1 MQKEPLNTIKKT
13 IDSIDLKLLMAFV
26 NEMKGTSKVLAKK
39 AIIEKYKNSKFV
51 LEMVEATYNP
61 FKVYHVTSKQLKK
74 YPELC
79 HAHYDGDLKSLLN
92 NLEKRVWTGHEAIA
106 YCNGFIANHSEYV
119 SIVHSILDRNLEVR
133 ASDSVFNS
141 VIPNLIPTFKPA
153 LANVYNPK
161 LVDLT
166 NERWY
171 ASRKLDGVRCLAII
185 DENGNVDL
193 RSRQGQSF
201 NTLQV
206 VKDAIDSL
214 YLVNTVLDGE
224 ICICNENGDEDFQAI
239 MKEIRR
245 KDHTIAK
252 PVFLIFDKF
261 TIETFNAKS
270 GGAKLSNRLLSLTTM
285 MEQYDQLTQDEG
297 CLEYVDQYL
306 LTGDDHF
313 AKWQDISSAD
323 EWEGFMIRKDVA
335 YEGKRSNNL
344 LKVKTFHDAEYV
356 VNGCDSREHR
366 VIRNGKEVK
375 IEMLSQVYI
384 EHKGY
389 RVAVG
394 SGFSQE
400 QRIKFHNDPSLIVG
414 KLITCQYFEETQ
426 NQDGEWSLRFPV
438 IKHVFDGS
446 RNV

>member
-1 MQKEPLNTIKKT
+1 MEQQ
-13 IDSIDLKLLMAFV
+13 SLKNLDVFV
-26 NEMKGTSKVLAKK
+26 TEMKDTSKLLAKK
-39 AIIEKYKNSKFV
+39 AIIEKYKNNQFI
-51 LEMVEATYNP
+51 LDMVEATYNP

-74 YPELC
+74 HPELC
-79 HAHYDGDLKSLLN
+79 HKNYLGDLKMLLH
-92 NLEKRVWTGHEAIA
+92 NLEQRVWTGHEAIA
-106 YCNGFIANHSEYV
+106 YANGYISNHPEYAH
-119 SIVHSILDRNLEVR
+119 IIHSILDRNLEVR

-161 LVDLT
+161 LVDLAN

-185 DENGNVDL
+185 DEDGNVDL

-201 NTLQV
+201 ETLQV

-214 YLVNTVLDGE
+214 YLVDTVLDGE
-224 ICICNENGDEDFQAI
+224 ICICDENGDEDFQAI

-245 KDHTIAK
+245 KEHTIAK
-252 PVFLIFDKF
+252 PVFKIFDKVSLNV
-261 TIETFNAKS
+261 FNTKS
-270 GGAKLSNRLLSLTTM
+270 GGAKLYDRLLSLSTL
-285 MEQYDQLTQDEG
+285 MECASGIE
-297 CLEYVDQYL
+297 CLEYVDQHLIHDEY
-306 LTGDDHF
+306 HF
-313 AKWQDISSAD
+313 AKWQDMASSD
-323 EWEGFMIRKDVA
+323 KWEGFMIRKDVP

-356 VNGCDSREHR
+356 VTGCDSREHR
-366 VIRNGKEVK
+366 IIRGGKEIK
-375 IEMLSQVYI
+375 QEMLSQVFI

-389 RVAVG
+389 KVAVG

-438 IKHVFDGS
+438 IKHIYDGQ
-446 RNV
+446 RNC

>member
-1 MQKEPLNTIKKT
+1 MEQQ
-13 IDSIDLKLLMAFV
+13 SLKNLDAFV
-26 NEMKGTSKVLAKK
+26 TEMKGTSKVLAKK
-39 AIIEKYKNSKFV
+39 AIIEKYKNNQFI
-51 LEMVEATYNP
+51 LDMVEATYNP

-74 YPELC
+74 HPELC
-79 HAHYDGDLKSLLN
+79 HNNYLGDLKMLLQ
-92 NLEKRVWTGHEAIA
+92 NLEQRVWTGHEAIA
-106 YCNGFIANHSEYV
+106 YANGYISNHSEYAH
-119 SIVHSILDRNLEVR
+119 IIYSILDRNLEVR

-141 VIPNLIPTFKPA
+141 IIPGLVPTFKPA

-161 LVDLT
+161 LADIT

-185 DENGNVDL
+185 DEDGNVDL

-201 NTLQV
+201 ETLQLI
-206 VKDAIDSL
+206 KDAIESL
-214 YLVNTVLDGE
+214 YLSNTVLDGE
-224 ICICNENGDEDFQAI
+224 ICICDENGDEDFQAI

-252 PVFLIFDKF
+252 PVFKIFDKV
-261 TIETFNAKS
+261 TLNTFNTKS
-270 GGAKLSNRLLSLTTM
+270 GGARLSDRLLSLSTL
-285 MEQYDQLTQDEG
+285 MECAPEG
-297 CLEYVDQYL
+297 TAGFLEYVDQYL

-313 AKWQDISSAD
+313 AKWQDMASSD
-323 EWEGFMIRKDVA
+323 KWEGFMIRKDVP

-344 LKVKTFHDAEYV
+344 LKVKTLHDAEYV
-356 VNGCDSREHR
+356 VTGCDSREHR
-366 VIRNGKEVK
+366 IIRGGKEIK
-375 IEMLSQVYI
+375 QEMLSQVFI

-389 RVAVG
+389 KVAVG

-400 QRIKFHNDPSLIVG
+400 QRIKFHNDTSLIVG

-438 IKHVFDGS
+438 IKHIYDGK

>member
-1 MQKEPLNTIKKT
+1 MEKEL
-13 IDSIDLKLLMAFV
+13 LKNLDAFV
-26 NEMKGTSKVLAKK
+26 TEMKGTSKVLAKK
-39 AIIEKYKNSKFV
+39 AIIEKYKDNQFI
-51 LEMVEATYNP
+51 LDMVEATYNP

-74 YPELC
+74 HPELC
-79 HAHYDGDLKSLLN
+79 HGNYLGDLKMLLH
-92 NLEKRVWTGHEAIA
+92 NLEQRIWTGHEAIA
-106 YCNGFIANHSEYV
+106 YANGFVSNHPEYAH
-119 SIVHSILDRNLEVR
+119 IIHSILDRNLEVR

-141 VIPNLIPTFKPA
+141 VIPDLIPTFKPA

-166 NERWY
+166 NNERWY

-185 DENGNVDL
+185 DEDGNVDL

-201 NTLQV
+201 ETLQV
-206 VKDAIDSL
+206 IKDAIDSL
-214 YLVNTVLDGE
+214 YLVDTVLDGE
-224 ICICNENGDEDFQAI
+224 ICICDKHGDEDFQAI

-252 PVFLIFDKF
+252 PVFKIFDK
-261 TIETFNAKS
+261 ISLNVFNTKS
-270 GGAKLSNRLLSLTTM
+270 GGAKLYDRLLSLSTL
-285 MEQYDQLTQDEG
+285 MECASSIE
-297 CLEYVDQYL
+297 CLEYVDQHL
-306 LTGDDHF
+306 IHDEDHF
-313 AKWQDISSAD
+313 AKWQDMASFGK
-323 EWEGFMIRKDVA
+323 WEGFMIRKDVS

-389 RVAVG
+389 KVAVG

-400 QRIKFHNDPSLIVG
+400 QRIKFHNDPSLIIG

-426 NQDGEWSLRFPV
+426 NQNGEWSLRFPV
-438 IKHVFDGS
+438 IKHIYDGQ
-446 RNV
+446 RNC